1 MCIVLDNLIDENHLQ
16 LAGLKLERIFEQACE
31 AAGQIIDM
39 KVRSGLVYVGRR
51 TRLSK
56 TAGELY
62 QSAEDTCLN
71 AVFTNVPFDLVTASL
86 DAPLDHHWHLNQRI
100 RAAMENHDIT
110 FDYQPKVWLKDGE
123 LAGGEALIRWRDNG
137 LIIPP
142 DEYIAALND
151 DLLWELTIYGYRRV
165 LREILDFKIT
175 VPVAINIDPS
185 SLTQPDFLDFL
196 KRETSLWGVPPTQ
209 IVFEITESN
218 ELFDLNAS
226 KSLLDKIRTAG
237 FRVSLDDFG
246 TEHSNMLRI
255 RELPLDEIKIDRS
268 LCGTILENEDSH
280 QITLSVISIANALGV
295 PTVAEGIEDADTHDL
310 LRDMGCQIGQG
321 FHLGRPMS
329 IENFAKLQPVV
340 DLQSVSSDE

>member
-1 MCIVLDNLIDENHLQ
+1 
-16 LAGLKLERIFEQACE
+16 
-31 AAGQIIDM
+31 
-39 KVRSGLVYVGRR
+39 
-51 TRLSK
+51 
-56 TAGELY
+56 
-62 QSAEDTCLN
+62 
-71 AVFTNVPFDLVTASL
+71 
-86 DAPLDHHWHLNQRI
+86 
-100 RAAMENHDIT
+100 
-110 FDYQPKVWLKDGE
+110 
-123 LAGGEALIRWRDNG
+123 
-137 LIIPP
+137 
-142 DEYIAALND
+142 
-151 DLLWELTIYGYRRV
+151 
-165 LREILDFKIT
+165 
-175 VPVAINIDPS
+175 
-185 SLTQPDFLDFL
+185 
-196 KRETSLWGVPPTQ
+196 
-209 IVFEITESN
+209 VFEITESN